1 MSLACKERRDAMTKE
16 IARMRQALKK
26 TERYIDVKPAHGE
39 ESSIEPYH
47 LDMMAQIVRI
57 YLTIDE
63 FRATPER
70 LPRLL
75 NMTTAQ
81 FKEKLRQL
89 EAWGLIRERNGT
101 IEMLKRDLHLPRSS
115 RVFPAFYTQRLLKSI
130 EIVNRGPRADDYNFS
145 VLISSSRETKAKL
158 HARFLEFITAAQK
171 EVGSG
176 PEEEVYLMNFDLVS
190 IP

>member
-1 MSLACKERRDAMTKE
+1 LPLKTSSSRSFYAQQCAEQAWSVRELRGQIERKAYERTE
-16 IARMRQALKK
+16 IASTQASTLNGP
-26 TERYIDVKPAHGE
+26 EN
-39 ESSIEPYH
+39 
-47 LDMMAQIVRI
+47 
-57 YLTIDE
+57 
-63 FRATPER
+63 ATPS
-70 LPRLL
+70 LV
-75 NMTTAQ
+75 
-81 FKEKLRQL
+81 FKDPYFLDFLGLRQGHDEADLEAAILRQL